1 MPKKFI
7 RLILAPLL
15 ALSLCGCEAFLE
27 ALEADNASGADDPK
41 SDNYQARFV
50 VGIFAIIEYPR
61 ASQLERELKTPSGE
75 TIWINRN
82 QYFGSNHIKDARV
95 VARPGNPDICDLKFK
110 MDRPGRIQ
118 WEILAG
124 NHRGEEVVLVV
135 DGRFVA
141 AFIPADPDENNRNWV
156 TLRVGIDPYTARGI
170 AKFAKKNYAFYN
182 PDSTSFF
189 NKLL

>member
-1 MPKKFI
+1 MFTKFMRI
-7 RLILAPLL
+7 FFMAVLAV
-15 ALSLCGCEAFLE
+15 SLCGCEAFME
-27 ALEADNASGADDPK
+27 AMDADNAVNSEDPT

-61 ASQLERELKTPSGE
+61 ASRLERELTTASGE
-75 TIWINRN
+75 KIWINRN
-82 QYFGSNHIKDARV
+82 QYFGSNHIKDAKV

-110 MDRPGRIQ
+110 MDRPGRTQ

-135 DGRFVA
+135 DGRHMA
-141 AFIPADPDENNRNWV
+141 NFIPGDPDENNKNWV
-156 TLRVGIDPYTARGI
+156 TLRVGIDPYTAKGI

-189 NKLL
+189 NKL

>member
-1 MPKKFI
+1 MFTKLMRIFFMAV
-7 RLILAPLL
+7 LAV
-15 ALSLCGCEAFLE
+15 SLCGCEAFME
-27 ALEADNASGADDPK
+27 AMDADNAVNAEDPT

-50 VGIFAIIEYPR
+50 VGVFAIIEYPR
-61 ASQLERELKTPSGE
+61 ASRLERELTTASGE
-75 TIWINRN
+75 KIWINRN
-82 QYFGSNHIKDARV
+82 QYFGSNHIKDAKV

-110 MDRPGRIQ
+110 MDRPGRTQ

-135 DGRFVA
+135 DGRHMA
-141 AFIPADPDENNRNWV
+141 NFIPGDPDENNKNWV
-156 TLRVGIDPYTARGI
+156 TLRVGIDPYTAKGI

-189 NKLL
+189 NKL